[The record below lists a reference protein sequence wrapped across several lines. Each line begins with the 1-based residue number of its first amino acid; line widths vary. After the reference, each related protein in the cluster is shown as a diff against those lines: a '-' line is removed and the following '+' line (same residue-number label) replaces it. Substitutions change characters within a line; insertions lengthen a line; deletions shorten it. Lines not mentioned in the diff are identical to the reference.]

1 MKQALTLTLSS
12 ATGARDIVVS
22 PLIKT
27 GLSILCASALCGLV
41 AMVIVTTQAWSLANQ
56 TQAEHGAL
64 LIDHQHQLRRIQMLE
79 LELKNQ
85 ATAPPPPP
93 PVDAAA
99 NALLE
104 RKLLLRTTPNGFP
117 LSSRQAISSRFGAR
131 QHPILQRVRQH
142 DGVDFS
148 VKLGTPVYATANG
161 IVTIAVTQNA
171 SGFGRQVVLEHA
183 LGFSTRFAHLNR
195 VIVKPGEHIRKGAV
209 LGYSGNSGSSSGPHL
224 HYEVHYK
231 GKALDPTHFI
241 HWSEKN
247 FESIF
252 SKEPGVPWAYLRK
265 KIQQQSQVANSPSSQ
280 KAAF

>member
-12 ATGARDIVVS
+12 ATGARDIVIS

-27 GLSILCASALCGLV
+27 GLSVLCAGALCALV
-41 AMVIVTTQAWSLANQ
+41 AMIVATTQAWSLANQ

-64 LIDHQHQLRRIQMLE
+64 LIEHQHQLRRIEMLE

-85 ATAPPPPP
+85 ITAPPPP

-117 LSSRQAISSRFGAR
+117 LSNRQAISSRFGAR

-161 IVTIAVTQNA
+161 IVTIAVTQNT

-183 LGFSTRFAHLNR
+183 LGFSTRFAHLSR
-195 VIVKPGEHIRKGAV
+195 VIVKPGEHIRKGAL

-231 GKALDPTHFI
+231 GKALNPTHFI
-241 HWSEKN
+241 HWSDKN

-265 KIQQQSQVANSPSSQ
+265 KIQQQSQVASSPSSP
-280 KAAF
+280 KAVF

>member
-12 ATGARDIVVS
+12 PTGARDIVIS

-27 GLSILCASALCGLV
+27 GLSVLCASALCALL
-41 AMVIVTTQAWSLANQ
+41 ALIVTATQAWSLANQ
-56 TQAEHGAL
+56 TQAKHSAL
-64 LIDHQHQLRRIQMLE
+64 LIDHQHQLHRIQMLE
-79 LELKNQ
+79 LQLKNQ
-85 ATAPPPPP
+85 TAAPP

-117 LSSRQAISSRFGAR
+117 LSSRQAISSSFGAR

-161 IVTIAVTQNA
+161 MVITAVTQNA

-183 LGFSTRFAHLNR
+183 WGFSSRFAHLNR
-195 VIVKPGEHIRKGAV
+195 VMVKPGEHIRKGAL

-231 GKALDPTHFI
+231 GKALDPTNFI
-241 HWSEKN
+241 HWSDKS

-265 KIQQQSQVANSPSSQ
+265 KIQQQAQVASSPSLQ

>member
-12 ATGARDIVVS
+12 ATGARDIVIS

-27 GLSILCASALCGLV
+27 GLSVLCASALCALV
-41 AMVIVTTQAWSLANQ
+41 AMIVATTQAWSLANQ

-64 LIDHQHQLRRIQMLE
+64 LIEHQHQLRRIEMLE

-85 ATAPPPPP
+85 ITAPPAP

-117 LSSRQAISSRFGAR
+117 LSNKQAISSRFGAR

-161 IVTIAVTQNA
+161 IVTIAVTQNT

-183 LGFSTRFAHLNR
+183 LGFSTRFAHSSR
-195 VIVKPGEHIRKGAV
+195 VIVKPGEHIRKGAL

-231 GKALDPTHFI
+231 GKAPNPNHFI
-241 HWSEKN
+241 QWSNKN
-247 FESIF
+247 FEPIF

-265 KIQQQSQVANSPSSQ
+265 KIQQQSQVASSPSSP
-280 KAAF
+280 KAVF